1 MTLPLR
7 MLYGGCLAFGV
18 IVGLA
23 GCSIS
28 TTPAPSPPVVVQ
40 QPPAATSGTVVTPG
54 SAVVVAPPRY

>member
-1 MTLPLR
+1 MRALCAASL
-7 MLYGGCLAFGV
+7 GFGI

-40 QPPAATSGTVVTPG
+40 TAPAATTGTVVTPG
-54 SAVVVAPPRY
+54 SAVVVQPTRY